1 MGMPLPYQIHRL
13 SRGKLEISSPV
24 FTKWRLNGDWINLLK
39 TFDGVEKINY
49 YPNKGKIIVYYREER
64 FDLIDFLNFFEVE
77 TEESILQK
85 IGQIKAEEKRE
96 DKSSWLKWSTLG
108 FVPYIFLKGS
118 SSILLPGLTTVLAL
132 PVLKKGLRSLQR
144 LSLDVHLL
152 DSVALLFSILARQPL
167 SAHFMVWLLAL
178 GDYLE
183 DKVEKKAEERLKALF
198 DHDDKKAFKVTE
210 DGQILEVLPETLRP
224 GDRVVIYP
232 GRRIH
237 IDGVVIEGEALV
249 NQSSLTGESRPVHKK
264 PGDKIY
270 AGTVVVEGKLIA
282 EVEKT
287 GEETIFAGIVRL
299 IEEGIKEPLRLQ
311 KKAEESANRFVL
323 PTLALGLYS
332 LSGGLRKASSVLT
345 FDYYTGVHFVT
356 PLTVMTVATNLAKRN
371 ILIKSGAKFETLAEV
386 DTFIFDKTGTL
397 TIGHPRVA
405 DVVCFDCTE
414 ERLLQLAAS
423 LEQRIQHP
431 VAEAILNLAQERNI
445 PLLPRLSSNYHL
457 GLGIEGILED
467 RKYAL
472 GSTKFVMKKRIRVE
486 PEVRELVE
494 KFHKEGKSVLY
505 LIEEEKPRRIKGL
518 LTFIDPPKQEAR
530 DVVAHL
536 KQRGFQVILCTGDNE
551 QVAQY
556 LSSLLGIDTYYARM
570 LPQEKADLVRELKA
584 KGRKVAFVGDGL
596 NDSPALSL
604 ADVGLTFAKGA
615 EVALEVADIVLTSNL
630 WDLVLCYDLSCALR
644 ERLSSLYSLNTLI
657 NSTGL
662 ILSLLGLT
670 NPAISTL
677 LNNGGTIALG
687 LMAMRGFKHRFLNS
701 REEVPHE

>member
-1 MGMPLPYQIHRL
+1 MPLPYQIHRI

-24 FTKWRLNGDWINLLK
+24 FIKWRLNGDLVSV
-39 TFDGVEKINY
+39 FRSFEGVEKINF
-49 YPNKGKIIVYYREER
+49 YPNKGKLIIYYREDR
-64 FDLIDFLNFFEVE
+64 FDLIDFLNLFERE
-77 TEESILQK
+77 TEESLLQK
-85 IGQIKAEEKRE
+85 IGKVAVEEKRE
-96 DKSSWLKWSTLG
+96 DKSSWLKWATVG
-108 FVPYIFLKGS
+108 FLPYLIFKGS
-118 SSILLPGLTTVLAL
+118 SSVLLPGITTILAL
-132 PVLKKGLRSLQR
+132 PVLKKGLNSLR
-144 LSLDVHLL
+144 RRSLDVHFL
-152 DSVALLFSILARQPL
+152 DSVAMLFSILARQPL

-198 DHDDKKAFKVTE
+198 DHNDKKAFKITD
-210 DGQILEVLPETLRP
+210 DGEILEVLPETLKP
-224 GDRVVIYP
+224 GDKVVIYP

-237 IDGVVIEGEALV
+237 IDGVIIDGEALI

-270 AGTVVVEGKLIA
+270 AGTVVVEGKIIA

-332 LSGGLRKASSVLT
+332 LSGGMRKASSVLT

-356 PLTVMTVATNLAKRN
+356 PLTVMTVATTLAKRN
-371 ILIKSGAKFETLAEV
+371 ILIKSGAKFEALADV

-397 TIGHPRVA
+397 TLGHPRVA
-405 DVVCFDCTE
+405 DIVCFDCSE
-414 ERLLQLAAS
+414 EKLLQLAAS

-431 VAEAILNLAQERNI
+431 VAEAILSLAQERNI

-457 GLGIEGILED
+457 GLGIEGILENK
-467 RKYAL
+467 RYAL
-472 GSTKFVMKKRIRVE
+472 GSTKFVMKKRIKVE

-494 KFHKEGKSVLY
+494 KFHREGKSVLY
-505 LIEEEKPRRIKGL
+505 LIEDEKPRRIKGL
-518 LTFIDPPKQEAR
+518 LTFIDPPKEEAK
-530 DVVAHL
+530 DVITHL
-536 KQRGFQVILCTGDNE
+536 KNRGFDVILCTGDNE
-551 QVAQY
+551 QVAKY
-556 LSSLLGIDTYYARM
+556 ISKKLGIDTYHARM
-570 LPQEKADLVRELKA
+570 LPQDKAELVRELKS
-584 KGRKVAFVGDGL
+584 KGKRIAFIGDGL
-596 NDSPALSL
+596 NDSPVLSL
-604 ADVGLTFAKGA
+604 ADVGITFAKGA

-644 ERLSSLYSLNTLI
+644 RRLCSLYTMNTFI

-662 ILSLLGLT
+662 ILSLLGLI

-687 LMAMRGFKHRFLNS
+687 LMAIKGFYHHLLNIK
-701 REEVPHE
+701 REVANE